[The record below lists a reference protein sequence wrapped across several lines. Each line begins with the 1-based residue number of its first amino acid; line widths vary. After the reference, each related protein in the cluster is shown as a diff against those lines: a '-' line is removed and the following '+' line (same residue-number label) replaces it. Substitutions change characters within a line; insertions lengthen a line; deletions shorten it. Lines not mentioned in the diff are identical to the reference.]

1 MKKDTIIKFLLVI
14 ILIVVVV
21 FLVNYINRLNTNTT
35 EEHSFYQYFGGQKVE
50 YTGVLEIEKR
60 SKDIVNL
67 VFKDK
72 QIQLDSTPI
81 YYTDVKNKLLLPQ
94 DMAIVDGSMGQ
105 MNKIQRFSTV
115 NKEDDGTVYV
125 ETPMIR
131 ESQDDAFLF
140 DGNDLY
146 IALDD
151 MTVTIDNVQYDVPAL
166 SYVYV
171 AYKQYVEIYNQQ
183 ADSFQYIE
191 TKDENVTAATDNYSI
206 NMSVDTLKM
215 GEKEQLLLKKIDSLN
230 VLQ

>member
-1 MKKDTIIKFLLVI
+1 MSAEVEKETI
-14 ILIVVVV
+14 
-21 FLVNYINRLNTNTT
+21 R
-35 EEHSFYQYFGGQKVE
+35 E
-50 YTGVLEIEKR
+50 Y
-60 SKDIVNL
+60 SKSI
-67 VFKDK
+67 DK
-72 QIQLDSTPI
+72 Q
-81 YYTDVKNKLLLPQ
+81 KNN
-94 DMAIVDGSMGQ
+94 
-105 MNKIQRFSTV
+105 NK
-115 NKEDDGTVYV
+115 
-125 ETPMIR
+125 
-131 ESQDDAFLF
+131 F

-191 TKDENVTAATDNYSI
+191 TKDENVTAATENYSI